1 MPKHDLSELLK
12 ATPAKPGVYLMR
24 DSHAEVLYVGK
35 AASLRH
41 RVGSYF
47 AASANLTRKVR
58 TMVRKVADFDYILT
72 ESEQEAVILECNLI
86 KQHKPPYNAR
96 LKDDK
101 SYPFI
106 KIDVSEEFPQV
117 YITRKVGRD
126 GARYFGPFASAVSV
140 RRTLSLLKKLFP
152 YRSCTKTITGTDVRP
167 CLDYYIHRCIG
178 PCIGAADKREYAEI
192 IEQVVLFMEGKTS
205 KVVAGIAGNMR
216 DAASKLEFERAAV
229 LRDQLRAIESVHEG
243 QKVLH
248 LTSENVDVIS
258 AAPSLNEAWV
268 EVFFIRQGKL
278 IGRDHFIM
286 EGTEDDEPR
295 QILTAFVKQF
305 YDATPYIPPRIL
317 VPHELEDAEAIE
329 GWLRDK
335 RQGSVRVDVPQR
347 GEKRRLV
354 EMVAENAA
362 EGLELLKVKQSSDT
376 VKLDAAMIE
385 LQEAL
390 SLSSPPRRIECF
402 DISNIQGTNPVGS
415 MAVFED
421 GQPKPAHYRRFK
433 VKSVEGVDDYS
444 MMREVLTRRF
454 RHLAKSEHGANPE
467 GAKSPDEA
475 EPKRGESW
483 GIVPDL
489 VLIDG
494 GKGHLGAAL
503 QVFLEL
509 GIDHIPLAS
518 LAKENEELF
527 IPHMLEPIV
536 LPRRSQGLFLVQRVR
551 DEAHRFAVTYHRQRR
566 SKSAISSSLDL
577 VPGIGPKRRRMLLRR
592 FGSVQGIKDASLE
605 DVAAVPGMTLTLARQ
620 VKEYV

>member
-140 RRTLSLLKKLFP
+140 PPHPEPAEEAVPVPLLHQDHHGDRREALPRLLHP
-152 YRSCTKTITGTDVRP
+152 SV
-167 CLDYYIHRCIG
+167 HR

-305 YDATPYIPPRIL
+305 YDATPYIPPASWCRMSWRM
-317 VPHELEDAEAIE
+317 PRPSRAGSATS
-329 GWLRDK
+329 DK
-335 RQGSVRVDVPQR
+335 
-347 GEKRRLV
+347 
-354 EMVAENAA
+354 
-362 EGLELLKVKQSSDT
+362 
-376 VKLDAAMIE
+376 
-385 LQEAL
+385 
-390 SLSSPPRRIECF
+390 
-402 DISNIQGTNPVGS
+402 
-415 MAVFED
+415 AVF
-421 GQPKPAHYRRFK
+421 GSTCLSGRKAQA
-433 VKSVEGVDDYS
+433 
-444 MMREVLTRRF
+444 
-454 RHLAKSEHGANPE
+454 
-467 GAKSPDEA
+467 
-475 EPKRGESW
+475 RG
-483 GIVPDL
+483 
-489 VLIDG
+489 DG
-494 GKGHLGAAL
+494 GGECRRGPRAA
-503 QVFLEL
+503 
-509 GIDHIPLAS
+509 
-518 LAKENEELF
+518 
-527 IPHMLEPIV
+527 
-536 LPRRSQGLFLVQRVR
+536 QG
-551 DEAHRFAVTYHRQRR
+551 EAVVGYGEAGRGDDRAT
-566 SKSAISSSLDL
+566 
-577 VPGIGPKRRRMLLRR
+577 G
-592 FGSVQGIKDASLE
+592 GS
-605 DVAAVPGMTLTLARQ
+605 
-620 VKEYV
+620 